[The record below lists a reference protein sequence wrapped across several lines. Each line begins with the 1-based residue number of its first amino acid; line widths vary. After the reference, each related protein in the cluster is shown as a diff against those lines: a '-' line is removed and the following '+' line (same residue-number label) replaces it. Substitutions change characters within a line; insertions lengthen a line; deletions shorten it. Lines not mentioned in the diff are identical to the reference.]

1 MIISIDGAAGT
12 GKTTVGIKLAKELNY
27 QFLDSGKIYRA
38 YTYKMIKNKTTE
50 TKDIINQLSTTII
63 EYKYLDN
70 KEILN
75 LDGENVSNKLHS
87 EQIDNHVSDI
97 SKIPEIRVKMTE
109 LQRKIAKENFIVVGR
124 DIGTIVLPNAELKIF
139 LTASIEERARRRFNE
154 RKNENILDIEKS
166 IRNRDY
172 IDSTRKV
179 APLKIPKNA
188 VVIDTENKNAN
199 KVSQEILN
207 LVEWTFYITS
217 AQTPYGLI

>member
-38 YTYKMIKNKTTE
+38 YTYKMIKNNTLE
-50 TKDIINQLSTTII
+50 AIDIINQLSTTNI
-63 EYKYLDN
+63 EYKYLRN
-70 KEILN
+70 KEILK
-75 LDGENVSNKLHS
+75 LDGQNVSDELHS
-87 EQIDNHVSDI
+87 EQVDKYVSDI
-97 SKIPEIRVKMTE
+97 SKIPEIRLKMTE
-109 LQRKIAKENFIVVGR
+109 LQREIAKKNFIVVGR
-124 DIGTIVLPNAELKIF
+124 DIGTVVLPGAELKIF

-154 RKNENILDIEKS
+154 RKNENIKDIEKS

-188 VVIDTENKNAN
+188 VVIDTENKNVN

-207 LVEWTFYITS
+207 LVK
-217 AQTPYGLI
+217 